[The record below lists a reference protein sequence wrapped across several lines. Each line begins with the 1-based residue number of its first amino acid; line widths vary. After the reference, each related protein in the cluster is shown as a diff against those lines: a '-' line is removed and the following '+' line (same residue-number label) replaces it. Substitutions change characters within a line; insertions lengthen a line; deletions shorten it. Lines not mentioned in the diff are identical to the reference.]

1 MGRVTISH
9 KALRYGMNQTIKILY
24 FLSVIVGRRRRMA
37 GKNDL
42 QKTVA
47 FRLNLSKAD
56 EKELFQEIL
65 KHGRNVENDIYGSS
79 GAYVKAAL
87 RHYHRQES
95 ELELQEQYRQEMR
108 CYLQELAEE
117 QRKVFLDGLLE
128 HDKELAVTVAE
139 AVMRAV
145 GGIKISDAG
154 MNEGRQMEKFRKQ
167 SAVNPTV
174 GISQTE
180 QSESI
185 GEKET
190 DDALPDEALLYLSNL

>member
-1 MGRVTISH
+1 
-9 KALRYGMNQTIKILY
+9 
-24 FLSVIVGRRRRMA
+24 MA
-37 GKNDL
+37 GKKEV

-56 EKELFQEIL
+56 ERELYQAVM

-95 ELELQEQYRQEMR
+95 ELELQEQYRQEIRGYMK
-108 CYLQELAEE
+108 ELAEE
-117 QRKVFLDGLLE
+117 QRGVFLEGLAE

-145 GGIKISDAG
+145 GGKVSADNSEEYGKADDNNFNSSSKASLAG
-154 MNEGRQMEKFRKQ
+154 HDGK
-167 SAVNPTV
+167 
-174 GISQTE
+174 TE
-180 QSESI
+180 QSEVFDNTK
-185 GEKET
+185 G
-190 DDALPDEALLYLSNL
+190 DDLPEEALAYLSGL